1 MLSASVDRNVVDF
14 DKHWPRLVECGYGVD
29 DNAPYPGFYVDTL
42 HNLGCCL
49 VIAGALAFAA
59 DAALRAGI
67 DLGIALVAKEM
78 QDDAMRQAPKGKT
91 ESILAPSRQLILPGS
106 EGWGKKL

>member
-1 MLSASVDRNVVDF
+1 VVDF
-14 DKHWPRLVECGYGVD
+14 DKHWPRLMEPGYRVLPLPPD
-29 DNAPYPGFYVDTL
+29 DKYYDIGYREELDTL

-78 QDDAMRQAPKGKT
+78 QDDAMRQALKGKT
-91 ESILAPSRQLILPGS
+91 ESILVPSRQLILPGI
-106 EGWGKKL
+106 K